1 MRKLI
6 ETEING
12 EPRELAVEP
21 HSTLLDALR
30 YDAGL
35 TGTKKGCDVGECG
48 SCTILVD
55 GKPMN
60 SCLMLAPEAQ
70 GCRIATIEGIQPDAD
85 TVHAIQE
92 QFMRCG
98 AAQCGFC
105 TPGFVVAIKALLDAN
120 PSPSRDEIRFAI
132 AGNIC
137 RCTGYTKIVEAVE
150 RAAEDLIRHPAGSRA
165 SPGVCPNTR
174 QSDQE
179 IAQ

>member
-6 ETEING
+6 EVEING

-60 SCLMLAPEAQ
+60 SCLMLAPEAH
-70 GCRIATIEGIQPDAD
+70 GRKIVTIEGIQPHADA
-85 TVHAIQE
+85 VHPIQE

-105 TPGFVVAIKALLDAN
+105 TPGFVVAAKALLDAN
-120 PSPSRDEIRFAI
+120 PNPTRDEIRFAI

-137 RCTGYTKIVEAVE
+137 RCTGYTRIVEAIE
-150 RAAEDLIRHPAGSRA
+150 QTAEDLRRLPQCHCAPETVR
-165 SPGVCPNTR
+165 
-174 QSDQE
+174 
-179 IAQ
+179 